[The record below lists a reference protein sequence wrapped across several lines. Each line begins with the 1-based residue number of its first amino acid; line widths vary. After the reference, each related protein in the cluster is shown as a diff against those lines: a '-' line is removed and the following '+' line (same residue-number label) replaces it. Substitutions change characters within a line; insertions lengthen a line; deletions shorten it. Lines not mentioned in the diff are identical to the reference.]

1 MAYKLDAACL
11 CNTGRVRKNNEDNF
25 YFDGKRMEAENNGLP
40 NPLVMTKKLNQGVC
54 VAVFDGMG
62 GENFGEFASFAA
74 ADCMQAMML
83 KLQSSLSP
91 DRNALNKMCLAI
103 NDAVVA
109 RQRELCTERMGS
121 TLVGFYFSHSSVY
134 AYNLGDSRAYRL
146 RGGQIVQLSED
157 HVERREGKSTRKAPL
172 TQHLGIDPEEY
183 LIEPYIVKDQLQAGD
198 QFLLCSDGL
207 TDMLD
212 DGEIAAIMTQAPSAE
227 IGAKMLV
234 NTALEHGGR
243 DNVTVI
249 LCRIQETGEEDAP
262 AAMGAMP
269 HARQAA
275 APAAAQNG
283 LQKRKRLVI
292 GALIVTAAL
301 VLLLLVCFF
310 TIHSWRPASCEEPE
324 TCSICGKTRGEALGH
339 NWQPASCETPET
351 CSVCGETRGSAPGH
365 NWVEATCT
373 EPKTCLVCGATEG
386 VALGHDWE
394 PATFTRAGVCRRC
407 GERQEPIAYEG
418 VPYTELRVKE
428 GAEAAAANP
437 AIDYSLKSETETE
450 LELPKNG
457 EFFDLPMLMD
467 STGFDILPIP
477 EEGHGKL
484 GRVEHDETVLVVARR
499 LIPTGPDGTDEAE
512 LYYFFVT
519 YNGRAGWYKNEA
531 FKVTGDAIGCQDG
544 HHWEDATCVA
554 PQVCSICGAT
564 QGELGEH
571 VWQPATC
578 TEPKTCSACGKTEG
592 DALGHKWIDATCE
605 DPEKCERCGTERL
618 GGKPATGHK
627 WKDATCTEPEICEN
641 CGKEKPGGKALGHEL
656 VAGTPVPPTCTEDGY
671 TPYACS
677 RCEYVEKREMKAKLG
692 HDYEKGE
699 TVPPTCTEQGYT
711 PYTCSRCGEV
721 DKRDIV
727 ERLKHDWQQKV
738 DGIMSWHWECSRC
751 GAKDYGFDKP
761 PASIVI
767 IAEK

>member
-1 MAYKLDAACL
+1 M
-11 CNTGRVRKNNEDNF
+11 
-25 YFDGKRMEAENNGLP
+25 
-40 NPLVMTKKLNQGVC
+40 
-54 VAVFDGMG
+54 
-62 GENFGEFASFAA
+62 
-74 ADCMQAMML
+74 
-83 KLQSSLSP
+83 
-91 DRNALNKMCLAI
+91 
-103 NDAVVA
+103 
-109 RQRELCTERMGS
+109 
-121 TLVGFYFSHSSVY
+121 
-134 AYNLGDSRAYRL
+134 
-146 RGGQIVQLSED
+146 
-157 HVERREGKSTRKAPL
+157 
-172 TQHLGIDPEEY
+172 
-183 LIEPYIVKDQLQAGD
+183 
-198 QFLLCSDGL
+198 
-207 TDMLD
+207 
-212 DGEIAAIMTQAPSAE
+212 
-227 IGAKMLV
+227 
-234 NTALEHGGR
+234 
-243 DNVTVI
+243 
-249 LCRIQETGEEDAP
+249 
-262 AAMGAMP
+262 
-269 HARQAA
+269 
-275 APAAAQNG
+275 
-283 LQKRKRLVI
+283 
-292 GALIVTAAL
+292 
-301 VLLLLVCFF
+301 
-310 TIHSWRPASCEEPE
+310 
-324 TCSICGKTRGEALGH
+324 
-339 NWQPASCETPET
+339 
-351 CSVCGETRGSAPGH
+351 
-365 NWVEATCT
+365 EATCT

-437 AIDYSLKSETETE
+437 DIDYSLKSETETE

-554 PQVCSICGAT
+554 PQVCSACGAT
-564 QGELGEH
+564 KGELGEH

-751 GAKDYGFDKP
+751 GAKDYGFEKP

>member
-40 NPLVMTKKLNQGVC
+40 NPLVMTKNLNQGVC

-83 KLQSSLSP
+83 KLQSSLPP
-91 DRNALNKMCLAI
+91 DRNALNKMCLAV

-269 HARQAA
+269 LARQAA

-292 GALIVTAAL
+292 GALIGTAAL

-339 NWQPASCETPET
+339 NWQPET

-386 VALGHDWE
+386 AALDHDWE
-394 PATFTRAGVCRRC
+394 PATFTRSGVCRRC

-437 AIDYSLKSETETE
+437 AIDYSLKSETEME

-484 GRVEHDETVLVVARR
+484 GRVEHDETVLVVARQ
-499 LIPTGPDGTDEAE
+499 LIPTGPDGTGEAE

-531 FKVTGDAIGCQDG
+531 FKVTGDAIGCRDG
-544 HHWEDATCVA
+544 HHWEKATCVA

-564 QGELGEH
+564 KGELGEH

-605 DPEKCERCGTERL
+605 DPEKCERCGTGRL